1 MSRLA
6 KKDSQTNEAAAGD
19 PCQKAA
25 EGWKRGRQLRRPYI
39 SSSGRRTGHANNL

>member
-25 EGWKRGRQLRRPYI
+25 EG
-39 SSSGRRTGHANNL
+39 